1 MDINTNEF
9 PELRIVE
16 SESEQHAEDQ
26 ATPESFPRLLGR
38 DAREEAVT
46 TTSAESAAC
55 EESTSVI
62 DPDEEEERED
72 EDRAVVLENL
82 AQWIFESVEG
92 NLVDQS
98 QWCRN
103 IDLTENDES
112 EFSQWVT
119 LTCIE
124 TLLNLKRRRREL

>member
-1 MDINTNEF
+1 M
-9 PELRIVE
+9 
-16 SESEQHAEDQ
+16 
-26 ATPESFPRLLGR
+26 
-38 DAREEAVT
+38 T
-46 TTSAESAAC
+46 TASAESAAC

-112 EFSQWVT
+112 EFSQRVA
-119 LTCIE
+119 LLRIE
-124 TLLNLKRRRREL
+124 TADEHSHHINDVDEEHPMRSEV